1 MALTR
6 VTKTGNITVDGNV
19 GIETGT
25 VTPRDVGA
33 STLQIGGNGT
43 RSAIKM
49 HTSSSGTGSTD
60 GLFLGYDSGP
70 DFYILNSEANG
81 QVKIG
86 TNNSP
91 GRLVIDSSGYVTTP
105 NQPCFSVVHGTVNSV
120 DARSG
125 YVAFRSISSTYINQ
139 GNHFTSSDGRFT
151 APVAG
156 NYLFGCTLRYDSF
169 TDQYFYVTIKK
180 NDAYGARDLES
191 STGNYLH
198 ASVHVILPMAV
209 NDYVHVGLNSVSDS
223 SIDINSDTHFYGYL
237 LG

>member
-25 VTPRDVGA
+25 VTPRDAGA

-81 QVKIG
+81 EVKIG

-91 GRLVIDSSGYVTTP
+91 GRLVIDASGRVSTPSQPSFFAYLNSTDFTGVGIVPFNNTTY
-105 NQPCFSVVHGTVNSV
+105 N
-120 DARSG
+120 
-125 YVAFRSISSTYINQ
+125 I
-139 GNHFTSSDGRFT
+139 GNHFNASNGRFT
-151 APVAG
+151 VPVTGVYMFQVIMTSGTAQTARHQFLAVNG
-156 NYLFGCTLRYDSF
+156 NRY
-169 TDQYFYVTIKK
+169 
-180 NDAYGARDLES
+180 RDMFEGLDFAVNSER
-191 STGNYLH
+191 H
-198 ASVHVILPMAV
+198 ASVNLRLTA
-209 NDYVHVGLNSVSDS
+209 NDVVDFRNGVTMTVQGGNYNHNSAF
-223 SIDINSDTHFYGYL
+223 IGHL

>member
-6 VTKTGNITVDGNV
+6 VTETGNITVDGNV

-25 VTPRDVGA
+25 VTPRDAGA

-81 QVKIG
+81 EVKIG

-91 GRLVIDSSGYVTTP
+91 GRLVIDASGRVTKPAHPAFFAVGNAGQTSYGSGAQIVIV
-105 NQPCFSVVHGTVNSV
+105 NEQWDRNNNFST
-120 DARSG
+120 
-125 YVAFRSISSTYINQ
+125 ST
-139 GNHFTSSDGRFT
+139 GRFT
-151 APVAG
+151 APVTGAYMFTYGFYSYEASKQFAIKLNNSDYVPSDTAG
-156 NYLFGCTLRYDSF
+156 LIDAKNTSEMCNGTMLLYLT
-169 TDQYFYVTIKK
+169 
-180 NDAYGARDLES
+180 A
-191 STGNYLH
+191 
-198 ASVHVILPMAV
+198 
-209 NDYVHVGLNSVSDS
+209 NDYVTVGYRSGNSGSVYLN
-223 SIDINSDTHFYGYL
+223 HCWFGGYL
-237 LG
+237 IG